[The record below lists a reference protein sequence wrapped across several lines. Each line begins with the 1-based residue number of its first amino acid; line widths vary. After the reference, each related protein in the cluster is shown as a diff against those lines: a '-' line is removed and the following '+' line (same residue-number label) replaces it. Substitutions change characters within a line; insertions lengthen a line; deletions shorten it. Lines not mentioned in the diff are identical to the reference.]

1 MNRFRIHFLEF
12 DLWLAAILYATDAQS
27 AREAFSRERPSA
39 AILGLHRA

>member
-1 MNRFRIHFLEF
+1 MIRFRVHFLEF
-12 DLWLAAILYATDAQS
+12 DLWLETILYAPDAQS